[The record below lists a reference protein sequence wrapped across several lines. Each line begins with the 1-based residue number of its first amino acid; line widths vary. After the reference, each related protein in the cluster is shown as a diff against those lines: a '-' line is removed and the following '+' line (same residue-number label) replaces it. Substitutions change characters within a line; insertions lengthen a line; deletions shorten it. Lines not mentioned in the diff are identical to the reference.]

1 MAWKGDTRY
10 HADRRCR
17 LRPGAPPFQDLSQP
31 HMRPRRLTPP
41 VRRTARRWRTPPAI
55 LHGGEA
61 FEGVAVLEELS
72 TPLGLLMFQVIRD
85 VYLWGSTEPERREGL
100 FEARA
105 EDALISLLRDSD
117 PEVQLE
123 SALMTLI
130 RLTGGP
136 ELAREEQ
143 IALACQHVAHW
154 ADSHGY
160 MGTAIAFAQGAAV
173 VLPADA
179 ATSYAV
185 GRLARRCAE
194 HARAET
200 WFRRAIALA
209 RQSGDW
215 GSYAMAFAG
224 LGNLYMQ
231 RGNLPAARRFHLR
244 ALRSARRHS
253 MRALHGSALHDLFVL
268 SAQAGQADEAE
279 RLAREAFEMYGPDH
293 PRLVYLALDV
303 AYFWMER
310 GRFAPALT
318 VFQALVHHMQ
328 RLEDRLGVLANMVR
342 ASAGAGERR
351 LFDQTWDE
359 VWDRMQRTQQ
369 KLANAATVMLELA
382 HGAAMLGEYERA
394 ERAAERAVQ
403 VARER
408 GEARTLLT
416 AEAVL
421 DQVRR
426 NRGVRQRTAVPDT
439 EPEVAARAESFALDL
454 VRTLNASLVGR

>member
-1 MAWKGDTRY
+1 
-10 HADRRCR
+10 
-17 LRPGAPPFQDLSQP
+17 
-31 HMRPRRLTPP
+31 MRPRRLTPP

-61 FEGVAVLEELS
+61 FEGVAVLEEVRD
-72 TPLGLLMFQVIRD
+72 PLGLLLFQAIRD
-85 VYLWGSTEPERREGL
+85 VYLWGSTPPEEREGL
-100 FEARA
+100 FEPRA
-105 EDALISLLRDSD
+105 DDALIGILRDSD

-130 RLTGGP
+130 RMAGSP
-136 ELAREEQ
+136 ENAREEQ
-143 IALACQHVAHW
+143 VALACQHVAHW
-154 ADSHGY
+154 ADGHGY

-185 GRLARRCAE
+185 GRLARRRAE

-200 WFRRAIALA
+200 WYRRAVALA

-215 GSYAMAFAG
+215 SSYAMAFAG

-231 RGNLPAARRFHLR
+231 RGNFPAARRFHLR
-244 ALRSARRHS
+244 SLRSARRHS
-253 MRALHGSALHDLFVL
+253 MRPLHGSALHDLFVIA
-268 SAQAGQADEAE
+268 AQTGQADEAE

-342 ASAGAGERR
+342 AAAGAGERR
-351 LFDQTWDE
+351 LFEQTWDE
-359 VWDRMQRTQQ
+359 VWDRMERTQQ
-369 KLANAATVMLELA
+369 RLANAATVMLELA

-394 ERAAERAVQ
+394 ERAAERAVE

-408 GEARTLLT
+408 AEAKTLLT
-416 AEAVL
+416 AESVL

-426 NRGVRQRTAVPDT
+426 NRGVRQRAAAAAVPET
-439 EPEVAARAESFALDL
+439 EPEVAARAETFALDL
-454 VRTLNASLVGR
+454 VRTLNASLVSR